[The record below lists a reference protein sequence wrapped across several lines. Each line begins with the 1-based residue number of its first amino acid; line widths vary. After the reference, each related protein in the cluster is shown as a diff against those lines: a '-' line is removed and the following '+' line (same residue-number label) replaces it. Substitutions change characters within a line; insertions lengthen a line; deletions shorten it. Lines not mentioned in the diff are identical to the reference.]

1 LQTQF
6 RFRFDVAIM
15 GLPQKVSTS
24 GLAAVLGITE
34 RAVTKLVDR
43 KILHRE
49 ARGCFDLADSVQ
61 AYIAHREA
69 VVAAQHGMGAY
80 GKARAELT
88 LERARLMRLNREE
101 LEGRLVPVT
110 EVITAGT
117 AVATTIKTRVLGVA
131 AKIAPQLINLRTP
144 AQAQAIVYEAN
155 WEALDELSKI
165 ETIGKR
171 H

>member
-1 LQTQF
+1 
-6 RFRFDVAIM
+6 
-15 GLPQKVSTS
+15 
-24 GLAAVLGITE
+24 
-34 RAVTKLVDR
+34 VTKLANQGVLR
-43 KILHRE
+43 RE

-88 LERARLMRLNREE
+88 LERARLMRLKREE
-101 LEGRLVPVT
+101 LEGKLIAVT
-110 EVITAGT
+110 EMIAAGT

-131 AKIAPQLINLRTP
+131 AKIAPQLINLKTA
-144 AQAQAIVYEAN
+144 AQAQEIVYEAN
-155 WEALDELSKI
+155 WEALDEVCKI

>member
-1 LQTQF
+1 MT
-6 RFRFDVAIM
+6 
-15 GLPQKVSTS
+15 LPQKVSTS

-34 RAVTKLVDR
+34 RAVTKLVER
-43 KILHRE
+43 KILCRE

-69 VVAAQHGMGAY
+69 VVSAQHGQGAY

-88 LERARLMRLNREE
+88 LERTRLMRLKREE
-101 LEGRLVPVT
+101 LEGRLIPVT
-110 EVITAGT
+110 EMIAAGT
-117 AVATTIKTRVLGVA
+117 AVCTTVKTRLLGVA
-131 AKIAPQLINLRTP
+131 SKIAPQLINLKTA
-144 AQAQAIVYEAN
+144 AQAQEIVYEAN